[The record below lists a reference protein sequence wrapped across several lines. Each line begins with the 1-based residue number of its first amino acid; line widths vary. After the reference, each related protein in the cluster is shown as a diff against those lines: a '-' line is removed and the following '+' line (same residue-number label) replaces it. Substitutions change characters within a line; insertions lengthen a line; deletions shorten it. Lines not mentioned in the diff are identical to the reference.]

1 MKHIKLNEN
10 IALAKSIL
18 RKNGIT
24 EDDEDYLKI
33 REMVGTAVSY
43 VGILTR
49 LRFVDNVTD
58 MEELKSIF
66 EVLRDSKLDLGKL
79 NKMSY
84 EQILDT
90 FYDQMTSPSKED
102 YELIY
107 KDNSYSF
114 FRVYT
119 YKGIL
124 EIGSPAWCLKTKSNW
139 DNYQA
144 KFPEQWVAIDNRH
157 VKSVITPNNSYLGGQ
172 YVNRGKTYIRY
183 GISFKHNTDGTTS
196 WIAHDDNDG
205 KCELKPDNHTFY
217 GVLFTTLNL
226 SHGTKKSFYQIF
238 TDDTEYVKDG
248 IFKIIPGQNHIWNRL
263 GVKPPQNIN
272 EGDENYLFL
281 SKSYSFV
288 PIVLRLRERSFPCL
302 RIFNNNRKVMHLFS
316 MGVDGF
322 ATKALNDYV
331 QQPQNISYS
340 SIRLKLGLTTV
351 DELKKNEDFVL
362 QVGKWLV
369 FHWNESYY
377 ISIDSEPSQYVL
389 PVMDL
394 AGNEYWTNHSS
405 EKALTPMF
413 YYIDKEKMKN
423 SDVELDTAESKEI
436 LRQLSVK
443 KPTPVE
449 PGTTTQQQEE
459 KPGFIK
465 RFFGFK

>member
-1 MKHIKLNEN
+1 MKYIKLNEN

-18 RKNGIT
+18 RKNSIA
-24 EDDEDYLKI
+24 EDNEDYLKI
-33 REMVGTAVSY
+33 REMVGTAFSY

-58 MEELKSIF
+58 IEELKSIF

-107 KDNSYSF
+107 KDSTYSF

-226 SHGTKKSFYQIF
+226 SHGNKKSFYQRF
-238 TDDTEYVKDG
+238 TDDLEYVKDG

-263 GVKPPQNIN
+263 GVKPPQNLS

-288 PIVLRLRERSFPCL
+288 PIILRIRERSFPCL

-316 MGVDGF
+316 MGADGF

-331 QQPQNISYS
+331 QKPRNVSYCG
-340 SIRLKLGLTTV
+340 IRLKLGLTTV
-351 DELKKNEDFVL
+351 DELKKDEDFVL

-369 FHWNESYY
+369 FEWNDDYF
-377 ISIDSEPSQYVL
+377 IAVDSEPGEYVL

-394 AGNEYWTNHSS
+394 AGNEYWTSHDS
-405 EKALTPMF
+405 ERNLLPMF

-423 SDVELDTAESKEI
+423 ASVSINTTESQEI
-436 LRQLSVK
+436 LRQLSGK

-449 PGTTTQQQEE
+449 PEVTTQEEE

>member
-1 MKHIKLNEN
+1 MKYIKLNEN

-18 RKNGIT
+18 RKNEIP
-24 EDDEDYLKI
+24 ENNEDYLKI
-33 REMVGTAVSY
+33 REMVGTAFSY

-84 EQILDT
+84 DEILDK

-124 EIGSPAWCLKTKSNW
+124 EIGSPAWCLKTKSHW

-144 KFPEQWVAIDNRH
+144 KFPEQWVVIDNRY
-157 VKSVITPNNSYLGGQ
+157 VKNIVTPNNNYFTDAYRNTSKCW
-172 YVNRGKTYIRY
+172 VRY
-183 GISFKHNTDGTTS
+183 GISFKHEVDDTVS
-196 WIAHDDNDG
+196 WIAHDDNDN

-217 GVLFTTLNL
+217 GVLYTTVNL
-226 SHGTKKSFYQIF
+226 TYGNKKSFYQKF
-238 TDDTEYVKDG
+238 TNDEYIKDG
-248 IFKIIPGQNHIWNRL
+248 ILKIRPGKNDVWNRL
-263 GVKPPQNIN
+263 GVKPPQNTN
-272 EGDENYLFL
+272 EGDENYLFW

-288 PIVLRLRERSFPCL
+288 PILLRIREKSFPCL
-302 RIFNNNRKVMHLFS
+302 RIFNNNTNVMHLFS
-316 MGVDGF
+316 MDSDGF

-331 QQPQNISYS
+331 QKPQNISYS
-340 SIRLKLGLTTV
+340 PIKLKLGLITV
-351 DELKKNEDFVL
+351 DELKKNEDFIL

-369 FHWNESYY
+369 FHWNKDYY
-377 ISIDSEPSQYVL
+377 IVVDSEPGEYVL

-405 EKALTPMF
+405 NVLTPMF
-413 YYIDKEKMKN
+413 YLIDKKKVQN
-423 SDVELDTAESKEI
+423 SQVKIDTTESQEI
-436 LRQLSVK
+436 LRQLRNRNPEDPK
-443 KPTPVE
+443 
-449 PGTTTQQQEE
+449 EE
-459 KPGFIK
+459 KKPGFIK
-465 RFFGFK
+465 RFLRFK

>member
-1 MKHIKLNEN
+1 MKYIKLNEN

-18 RKNGIT
+18 RKNSIA
-24 EDDEDYLKI
+24 EDNEDYLKI
-33 REMVGTAVSY
+33 REMVGTAFSY

-58 MEELKSIF
+58 IEELKSIF

-107 KDNSYSF
+107 KDSTYSF

-226 SHGTKKSFYQIF
+226 SHGNKKSFYQRF
-238 TDDTEYVKDG
+238 TDDLEYVKDG

-263 GVKPPQNIN
+263 GVKPPQNLS

-288 PIVLRLRERSFPCL
+288 PIILRIRERSFPCL

-351 DELKKNEDFVL
+351 DKLKKNEDFVL

-436 LRQLSVK
+436 LRQLSGK

-449 PGTTTQQQEE
+449 PETTTQEEE

>member
-1 MKHIKLNEN
+1 MKYIKLNEN

-18 RKNGIT
+18 RKNSIA
-24 EDDEDYLKI
+24 EDNEDYLKI
-33 REMVGTAVSY
+33 REIVGTAFSY

-58 MEELKSIF
+58 IEELKSIF

-107 KDNSYSF
+107 KDSTYSF

-226 SHGTKKSFYQIF
+226 SHGNKKSFYQRF
-238 TDDTEYVKDG
+238 TDDLEYVKDG

-263 GVKPPQNIN
+263 GVKPPQNLS

-288 PIVLRLRERSFPCL
+288 PIILRIRERSFPCL

-351 DELKKNEDFVL
+351 DKLKKNEDFVL

-436 LRQLSVK
+436 LRQLSGK

-449 PGTTTQQQEE
+449 PETTTQEEE

>member
-1 MKHIKLNEN
+1 MKYIKLNEN

-18 RKNGIT
+18 RKNGIA
-24 EDDEDYLKI
+24 EDNEDYLKI
-33 REMVGTAVSY
+33 REMVGTAFSY

-66 EVLRDSKLDLGKL
+66 EVLKNSKLDLGKL

-124 EIGSPAWCLKTKSNW
+124 EIGSPAWCLKTKSHW

-144 KFPEQWVAIDNRH
+144 KFPEQWVVIDNRY
-157 VKSVITPNNSYLGGQ
+157 VKNIVTPNNNYFTDAYRNTSKSW
-172 YVNRGKTYIRY
+172 VRF
-183 GISFKHNTDGTTS
+183 GISIKHEPDDTIS
-196 WIAHDDNDG
+196 FVAHDDNDD
-205 KCELKPDNHTFY
+205 KCEAKPENHTFY
-217 GVLFTTLNL
+217 GVFFTTMNL
-226 SHGTKKSFYQIF
+226 STGHKKSYYQRFLGCDNI
-238 TDDTEYVKDG
+238 KDG
-248 IFKIIPGQNHIWNRL
+248 VFKINGDKVWTDRL
-263 GVKPPQNIN
+263 GVKPPKNIN

-288 PIVLRLRERSFPCL
+288 PIILRIREKSFPCL

-322 ATKALNDYV
+322 ATKALNEYV
-331 QQPQNISYS
+331 QQPQNVSY
-340 SIRLKLGLTTV
+340 IGIKIKLGLLTV
-351 DELKKNEDFVL
+351 EKAKENPAFLL

-369 FHWNESYY
+369 FEWNDDYF
-377 ISIDSEPSQYVL
+377 IAVDSEPGEYVL

-405 EKALTPMF
+405 EKTLTPMF
-413 YYIDKEKMKN
+413 YYIDKEKIKN
-423 SDVELDTAESKEI
+423 SAVELDTHESKEI
-436 LRQLSVK
+436 LRQLSGK
-443 KPTPVE
+443 KPTPVVE
-449 PGTTTQQQEE
+449 PETPTQDEE

>member
-1 MKHIKLNEN
+1 MKYIKLNEN

-18 RKNGIT
+18 RKNGIA
-24 EDDEDYLKI
+24 EDNEDYLKI
-33 REMVGTAVSY
+33 REMVGTAFSY

-66 EVLRDSKLDLGKL
+66 EVLKNSKLDLGKL

-124 EIGSPAWCLKTKSNW
+124 EIGSPAWCLKTKSHW
-139 DNYQA
+139 DDYQS
-144 KFPEQWVAIDNRH
+144 KFPEQWVAIDNRY
-157 VKSVITPNNSYLGGQ
+157 VRSVITPNNSYLGGQ

-183 GISFKHNTDGTTS
+183 GISFKHNVDTTS

-226 SHGTKKSFYQIF
+226 SHGTKKSFYQEF

-248 IFKIIPGQNHIWNRL
+248 ILKIIPGENHVWKRL
-263 GVKPPQNIN
+263 GVKPPQNLN

-288 PIVLRLRERSFPCL
+288 PIVLRIRERSFPCL

-316 MGVDGF
+316 MGADGF

-331 QQPQNISYS
+331 QKPQNISYS
-340 SIRLKLGLTTV
+340 PIRLKLGLTTV

-369 FHWNESYY
+369 FHWNKDYF
-377 ISIDSEPSQYVL
+377 ITIDSEPGDYVL

-394 AGNEYWTNHSS
+394 AGNEYWTSHDS
-405 EKALTPMF
+405 EKELLPMF
-413 YYIDKEKMKN
+413 YYIDKEKISN
-423 SDVELDTAESKEI
+423 SGVKLDTPESKEI
-436 LRQLSVK
+436 LRQLSGK
-443 KPTPVE
+443 KPTPE
-449 PGTTTQQQEE
+449 PEPETPQEEEE

>member
-1 MKHIKLNEN
+1 MKYIKLNEN

-18 RKNGIT
+18 RKNSIA
-24 EDDEDYLKI
+24 EDNEDYLKI
-33 REMVGTAVSY
+33 REIVGTAFSY

-58 MEELKSIF
+58 IEELKSIF

-107 KDNSYSF
+107 KDSTYSF

-226 SHGTKKSFYQIF
+226 SHGNKKSFYQRF
-238 TDDTEYVKDG
+238 TDDLEYVKDG

-263 GVKPPQNIN
+263 GVKPPQNLS

-288 PIVLRLRERSFPCL
+288 PIILRIRERSFPCL

-331 QQPQNISYS
+331 QNPQNVSY
-340 SIRLKLGLTTV
+340 IGMRIKLGLITV
-351 DELKKNEDFVL
+351 EQAKENPQFFL

-369 FHWNESYY
+369 FHWNKDYY
-377 ISIDSEPSQYVL
+377 IAIDSEPGEYVL

-394 AGNEYWTNHSS
+394 VGNEYWTNSDS
-405 EKALTPMF
+405 EKKLLPMF
-413 YYIDKEKMKN
+413 YYIDKEKLEN
-423 SDVELDTAESKEI
+423 SEVKLDTPESQEI
-436 LRQLSVK
+436 LRQLSDK
-443 KPTPVE
+443 TKNIEPDTP
-449 PGTTTQQQEE
+449 QEE

-465 RFFGFK
+465 RFLGFK

>member
-1 MKHIKLNEN
+1 MKYIKLNEN

-18 RKNGIT
+18 RKNGIA
-24 EDDEDYLKI
+24 EDNEDYLKI
-33 REMVGTAVSY
+33 REMVGTAFSY

-66 EVLRDSKLDLGKL
+66 EVLKNSKLDLGKL

-84 EQILDT
+84 GQILDT
-90 FYDQMTSPSKED
+90 FYDQMTSTSKED

-124 EIGSPAWCLKTKSNW
+124 EIGSPAWCLKTKSHW
-139 DNYQA
+139 DDYQS
-144 KFPEQWVAIDNRH
+144 KFPEQWVAIDNRY
-157 VKSVITPNNSYLGGQ
+157 VKNIVTPNNNYFTNAYRNTS
-172 YVNRGKTYIRY
+172 KTWVRF
-183 GISFKHNTDGTTS
+183 GISFKRNADGTTN
-196 WIAHDDNDG
+196 WLAHDDNDG

-226 SHGTKKSFYQIF
+226 SYGNKKSFYQRF
-238 TDDTEYVKDG
+238 TDDLEYVKDG
-248 IFKIIPGQNHIWNRL
+248 ILKIIPGQDYVWKRL
-263 GVKPPQNIN
+263 GVKPPQNTN

-288 PIVLRLRERSFPCL
+288 PIVLRIRERSFPCL

-316 MGVDGF
+316 MDADGF

-331 QQPQNISYS
+331 QKPQNVSYS
-340 SIRLKLGLTTV
+340 GIRLKLGLTTV
-351 DELKKNEDFVL
+351 DELKKDEDFVL

-369 FHWNESYY
+369 FHWNKDYF
-377 ISIDSEPSQYVL
+377 IAIDSEPGEYVL

-394 AGNEYWTNHSS
+394 AGNEYWTNHDS
-405 EKALTPMF
+405 ERELLPMF
-413 YYIDKEKMKN
+413 YYIDKEKISN
-423 SDVELDTAESKEI
+423 SEVKLDTPESKEI
-436 LRQLSVK
+436 LRQLSGK
-443 KPTPVE
+443 KPTPE
-449 PGTTTQQQEE
+449 PEPERPQEEE

>member
-1 MKHIKLNEN
+1 MRYIKLNEN

-24 EDDEDYLKI
+24 EDNEDYLKI
-33 REMVGTAVSY
+33 REIVGTAFSY

-84 EQILDT
+84 DQILDT

-144 KFPEQWVAIDNRH
+144 KYPEQWVAIDNRY
-157 VKSVITPNNSYLGGQ
+157 VKNIITPNNSYLGG
-172 YVNRGKTYIRY
+172 RYINNSKLWVRY
-183 GISFKHNTDGTTS
+183 GISIKREANDTVSFV
-196 WIAHDDNDG
+196 AHDDNDG
-205 KCELKPDNHTFY
+205 RCYAKPQNHTFF
-217 GVLFTTLNL
+217 GVFFTTMNL
-226 SHGTKKSFYQIF
+226 SNGHKKSYYQRFLGCDNI
-238 TDDTEYVKDG
+238 KDCV
-248 IFKIIPGQNHIWNRL
+248 FKINGDRVWADRL
-263 GVKPPQNIN
+263 GVQPPKNTN

-281 SKSYSFV
+281 SKSYSSV
-288 PIVLRLRERSFPCL
+288 PIILRLREKSFPCL
-302 RIFNNNRKVMHLFS
+302 RIFNNNQKVMHLFS
-316 MGVDGF
+316 MGADGY
-322 ATKALNDYV
+322 ATKALNEYV
-331 QQPQNISYS
+331 QKPQNVSY
-340 SIRLKLGLTTV
+340 IGMRIKLGLITV
-351 DELKKNEDFVL
+351 EQAKENPQFFL

-369 FHWNESYY
+369 FHWNKDYY
-377 ISIDSEPSQYVL
+377 IAIDSEPGEYVL

-394 AGNEYWTNHSS
+394 VGNEYWTNSDSS
-405 EKALTPMF
+405 ENKLLPMF
-413 YYIDKEKMKN
+413 YYIDKEKLEN
-423 SDVELDTAESKEI
+423 SEVKLDTPESQEI
-436 LRQLSVK
+436 LRQLSDK
-443 KPTPVE
+443 TKNIEPDTP
-449 PGTTTQQQEE
+449 QEE

-465 RFFGFK
+465 RFLGFK

>member
-1 MKHIKLNEN
+1 MKYIKLNEN

-18 RKNGIT
+18 RKNSIA
-24 EDDEDYLKI
+24 EDNEDYLKI
-33 REMVGTAVSY
+33 REIVGTAFSY

-58 MEELKSIF
+58 IEELKSIF

-107 KDNSYSF
+107 KDSTYSF

-226 SHGTKKSFYQIF
+226 SHGNKKSFYQRF
-238 TDDTEYVKDG
+238 TDDLEYVKDG

-263 GVKPPQNIN
+263 GVKPPQNLS

-288 PIVLRLRERSFPCL
+288 PIILRIRERSFPCL

-351 DELKKNEDFVL
+351 DKLKKNEDFVL

-394 AGNEYWTNHSS
+394 VGNEYWTNHSS

-436 LRQLSVK
+436 LRQLSGK

-449 PGTTTQQQEE
+449 PETTTQEEE